1 MILLTALPAF
11 VVPVGQLP
19 PWLQLVA
26 GAALFVGG
34 VVIYFGG
41 RRRGH

>member
-1 MILLTALPAF
+1 MILLIALPAL
-11 VVPVGQLP
+11 VAPGGQLP

-34 VVIYFGG
+34 VVIFFGG
-41 RRRGH
+41 RRRAE